1 MIEKILL
8 LIVIGMLGFI
18 TFTLNKMSSKAL
30 ELPKM
35 DASTNLKSILDTED
49 AISAQN
55 KLPKIWQN
63 LKNRGAK
70 KIFLSYDSLDF
81 STALEVSKLLE
92 KDASLISV
100 YLAPRERVNLKADD
114 ETMNALNSMEAFI
127 VLFGQNYQQS
137 SIANQEYGI
146 ALSKNTQIIV
156 LSPFEMT
163 PEITKYGSDIM
174 QINQENQ
181 ETLQDDVIKMLNK
194 QTGQKIETIN
204 LKMEEKNIDFQ

>member
-70 KIFLSYDSLDF
+70 KNIL
-81 STALEVSKLLE
+81 KL
-92 KDASLISV
+92 
-100 YLAPRERVNLKADD
+100 
-114 ETMNALNSMEAFI
+114 
-127 VLFGQNYQQS
+127 
-137 SIANQEYGI
+137 
-146 ALSKNTQIIV
+146 
-156 LSPFEMT
+156 
-163 PEITKYGSDIM
+163 
-174 QINQENQ
+174 
-181 ETLQDDVIKMLNK
+181 
-194 QTGQKIETIN
+194 
-204 LKMEEKNIDFQ
+204 